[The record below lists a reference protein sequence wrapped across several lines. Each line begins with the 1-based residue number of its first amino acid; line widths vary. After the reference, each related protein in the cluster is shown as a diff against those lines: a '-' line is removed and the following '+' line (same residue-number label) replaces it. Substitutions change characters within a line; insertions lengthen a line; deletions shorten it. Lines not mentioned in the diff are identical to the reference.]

1 MLEEDKVAVAV
12 FMGGIQGK
20 QRGKKRKEGSEEAY
34 MFNFTAAESKQQPS
48 FVETDTKKKKSATC
62 VYTSLTMLSGENA
75 N

>member
-20 QRGKKRKEGSEEAY
+20 QRGKKVQKRRICSTSGQRSP
-34 MFNFTAAESKQQPS
+34 NNNRPLPKQ
-48 FVETDTKKKKSATC
+48 TKKKSATC
-62 VYTSLTMLSGENA
+62 VYTSLTMLSGDNA